1 MVVRPCVVCGLC
13 SSSEATGFGSTV
25 LEAVTEVSH
34 AALVSDPVT
43 SDEHA
48 DDAETEPQVAP
59 GPRQKPWS
67 AVAAGVGIFL
77 LSGAFLYSLDLKR
90 QGPSVS
96 SATKPPILGLN
107 DPATQRADQRESAAR
122 PRAIH
127 CTEPRCSASEQAWC
141 DPDGEF
147 LGCCALGMVSTPTK
161 SCVCAAGGVSKG
173 SQAQC
178 PPATA
183 NYSVAAAIK
192 QKSENF
198 KLCRDSALR
207 RGPVEGVVLRFT
219 VSPDGLPIRPAVSTT
234 SVKDPS
240 FEDCMAR
247 FIEEVRFPPP
257 PDGWFE
263 ATVPWAFD

>member
-1 MVVRPCVVCGLC
+1 M
-13 SSSEATGFGSTV
+13 SEK
-25 LEAVTEVSH
+25 VTEDAHGDELPEAPLV
-34 AALVSDPVT
+34 AA
-43 SDEHA
+43 
-48 DDAETEPQVAP
+48 

-67 AVAAGVGIFL
+67 AVAAGVGIFV

-127 CTEPRCSASEQAWC
+127 CAESRCSASEESWC
-141 DPDGEF
+141 DPGGEF
-147 LGCCALGMVSTPTK
+147 LGCCARGMVSTPTK
-161 SCVCAAGGVSKG
+161 SCACAAGGVSKS

-178 PPATA
+178 PAAPEG
-183 NYSVAAAIK
+183 YSVAATLK

-207 RGPVEGVVLRFT
+207 RGPVEGVVLRWT
-219 VSPDGLPIRPAVSTT
+219 VTADGLPIRPTVSTT
-234 SVKDPS
+234 SLRDPS

-263 ATVPWAFD
+263 VTLPWSFD